1 MKVAL
6 IGAGL
11 MGRPMAARLLDAGH
25 AVTAYGRTAA
35 RLGELKERGASLAP
49 SGPAALAAAGVALLM
64 LKDGPATESTLFDGP
79 EPPDFRDRTVIQ
91 MGTIAPGESLDLHR
105 RVTAAGGDYLEAP
118 VLGSIPQVEAG
129 QLAVL
134 VGATEAQ
141 FARWEPLLK
150 TFGPQPRLLGPVGQA
165 ALAKL
170 AFNQL
175 MASHVAAF
183 SLALGLVR
191 RSGLDLEQFM
201 EILRGTVLY
210 APVVDRKLDLLRRRS
225 YTAPHFTTSTLL
237 KDINLMLE
245 ASRAAGLDPVALE
258 GVRAALARAMETGHA
273 EEDYSSVYEVIDP
286 RN

>member
-25 AVTAYGRTAA
+25 DVVAWTRTAA
-35 RLGELKERGASLAP
+35 RLEPLRARGATLAP
-49 SGPAALAAAGVALLM
+49 GGAAALNACEVAILM
-64 LKDGPATESTLFDGP
+64 LRDGPATDAALFGGP
-79 EPPDFRDRTVIQ
+79 VAPEFRGRTVIQ
-91 MGTIAPGESLDLHR
+91 MGTIAPGESVALHR

-129 QLAVL
+129 QLAIL
-134 VGATEAQ
+134 VGGTAEQ
-141 FARWEPLLK
+141 LERWEGLLK
-150 TFGPQPRLLGPVGQA
+150 LFGPQPRLLGEVGQA

-183 SLALGLVR
+183 SLSLGLVR
-191 RSGLDLEQFM
+191 RSGLDVDQFM

-225 YTAPHFTTSTLL
+225 FAAPHFTTSTLL
-237 KDINLMLE
+237 KDVNLM
-245 ASRAAGLDPVALE
+245 ADAARAAGLDTVALE
-258 GVRAALARAMETGHA
+258 GVRAALARAVETGHA

-286 RN
+286 R

>member
-1 MKVAL
+1 MKIAL

-25 AVTAYGRTAA
+25 AVTAFTRTAG
-35 RLGELKERGASLAP
+35 RLGVLKGRGAVVAP
-49 SGPAALAAAGVALLM
+49 SGPAALAAAEVALLM
-64 LKDGPATESTLFDGP
+64 LRDGPAVESTLFGGA
-79 EPPDFRDRTVIQ
+79 EQPDFRGRTVIQ
-91 MGTIAPGESLDLHR
+91 MGTIAPGESLELHR
-105 RVTAAGGDYLEAP
+105 RVTAGGGDYLEAP

-150 TFGPQPRLLGPVGQA
+150 TFGPRPRLLGPVGQA

-170 AFNQL
+170 AFNQI
-175 MASHVAAF
+175 MASQVAAF

-191 RSGLDLEQFM
+191 RSGLDPGAFM

-210 APVVDRKLDLLRRRS
+210 APVVDRKLDLLQRR
-225 YTAPHFTTSTLL
+225 AFADPHFTTSTLL
-237 KDINLMLE
+237 KDVDLMLD

-258 GVRAALARAMETGHA
+258 GVRAALARAVETGHA
-273 EEDYSSVYEVIDP
+273 DEDYASMYEVIDP
-286 RN
+286 RS

>member
-1 MKVAL
+1 VKVAL

-25 AVTAYGRTAA
+25 AVTAFTRTAA
-35 RLGELKERGASLAP
+35 RLEGLRERGARVAP
-49 SGPAALAAAGVALLM
+49 SGPAALAAAEVALLM
-64 LKDGPATESTLFDGP
+64 LRDGPATESTLFGGAA
-79 EPPDFRDRTVIQ
+79 PPDFRGRTVIQ
-91 MGTIAPGESLDLHR
+91 MGTIAPGESLGLHR
-105 RVTAAGGDYLEAP
+105 RVTAGGGEYLEAP
-118 VLGSIPQVEAG
+118 VLGSIPQVESG

-134 VGATEAQ
+134 VGATGEQ
-141 FARWEPLLK
+141 FARWEPLLR

-191 RSGLDLEQFM
+191 RSGLDVDQFM

-210 APVVDRKLDLLRRRS
+210 APVVDRKLDLLRRRGFA
-225 YTAPHFTTSTLL
+225 APHFTTSTLL
-237 KDINLMLE
+237 KDIDLMLD
-245 ASRAAGLDPVALE
+245 AARAAGLDPVALA
-258 GVRAALARAMETGHA
+258 GVREALARAVATGHGG
-273 EEDYSSVYEVIDP
+273 EDYSSMYEVIDP
-286 RN
+286 LP

>member
-1 MKVAL
+1 MKIAV

-11 MGRPMAARLLDAGH
+11 MGRPMVVRLLDAGH
-25 AVTAYGRTAA
+25 DVTAWTRTAA
-35 RLGELKERGASLAP
+35 RLEPLRARGARIAS
-49 SGPAALAAAGVALLM
+49 SGPAALAAADCALLM
-64 LKDGPATESTLFDGP
+64 LRDGPATLRTLFDSAAR
-79 EPPDFRDRTVIQ
+79 PDFAGRTVIQ

-105 RVTAAGGDYLEAP
+105 RVTVAGGDYLEAP

-134 VGATEAQ
+134 VGGSEEQ

-150 TFGPQPRLLGPVGQA
+150 VFSPQPRLVGPVGQA

-183 SLALGLVR
+183 SLTLGLIR
-191 RSGLDLEQFM
+191 RSGLDIDQFM

-210 APVVDRKLDLLRRRS
+210 APVVDRKLPQLRAR
-225 YTAPHFTTSTLL
+225 TFTDPHFTTSTLL
-237 KDINLMLE
+237 KDVNLMLD
-245 ASRAAGLDPVALE
+245 AARAAGLDPLALE
-258 GVRAALARAMETGHA
+258 GVRAALARATETGHA
-273 EEDYSSVYEVIDP
+273 QEDYSSVYEVIDP
-286 RN
+286 RT